1 MERLVSLTFLQTL
14 AATEL
19 RLLESNMNTD
29 TEHFDLRGQ
38 DEYSD
43 EFAISIAINVA
54 RGFLQNHEV
63 TARQIIGLGKALYV
77 LERLPAST
85 PRIAVEFGVVLRVNI
100 NLEEMRYIDFRISA
114 SVFQIAR
121 GGSAWVQAAIVTLS
135 LAGGLKLA
143 GSVKRNAS
151 STALKRREPSF
162 WLSVPKSLYT
172 MSLMSLGND

>member
-1 MERLVSLTFLQTL
+1 MDRLVSLTFLQTL

-54 RGFLQNHEV
+54 RGFLQKHDV
-63 TARQIIGLGKALYV
+63 TARQIIGLGKALYA

-85 PRIAVEFGVVLRVNI
+85 PRVAIEFGVVLRVNI
-100 NLEEMRYIDFRISA
+100 NLEEMRYLEFRISD

-121 GGSAWVQAAIVTLS
+121 GGSIDLGAGSDSYSEPGWWIEVGGYRETECELYCIEEEVAEL
-135 LAGGLKLA
+135 LAGGAKIT
-143 GSVKRNAS
+143 VHDEFDEFR
-151 STALKRREPSF
+151 
-162 WLSVPKSLYT
+162 
-172 MSLMSLGND
+172 